1 VRLFD
6 QKLLPPH
13 MSDFDREAAR
23 EELREKFERDER
35 KRESTK
41 RMSELLLKGAT
52 MTNRHCDTC
61 GDPIF
66 RYQDQEFCATCQ
78 NASIEVPEES
88 AADEGAA
95 ASADA
100 TANATTEAPTSA
112 DASAG
117 DTPTAVDGESAEA
130 APRAGDADVPVRTP
144 EPARERSADPS
155 ERAAQAGG
163 ASDVAGDAP
172 GARESG
178 APVSPAPSRG
188 EDGLAAARSSLVR
201 TLERYSAAAEEA
213 DDPRR
218 ARELLSVARE
228 AAETLSALDR
238 TR

>member
-95 ASADA
+95 ASAA
-100 TANATTEAPTSA
+100 ANATTEAPTSA

-144 EPARERSADPS
+144 EPAREPPADTAESVDGP
-155 ERAAQAGG
+155 GG
-163 ASDVAGDAP
+163 APDVAGDAP